1 MKTILKFQLLT
12 DQSLGDDYV
21 FQVSQEIENGKQQ
34 GNIIDLHNFYFLL
47 IHKFIQKIVVNS
59 GPTRGSK
66 SCIIYFLGIFI
77 NGVKT

>member
-34 GNIIDLHNFYFLL
+34 GNIRDLHTLFLL
-47 IHKFIQKIVVNS
+47 FVDS
-59 GPTRGSK
+59 
-66 SCIIYFLGIFI
+66 
-77 NGVKT
+77 

>member
-34 GNIIDLHNFYFLL
+34 GNIRDLH
-47 IHKFIQKIVVNS
+47 
-59 GPTRGSK
+59 T
-66 SCIIYFLGIFI
+66 
-77 NGVKT
+77 